1 MEEISQLKLF
11 EYKKELKELQ
21 ESIPLLATKKA
32 EARAEGDLKENA
44 EYDFASAELSKAQL
58 RAAQLFELIDNC
70 KVIVP
75 DKGLYITLGCFVRIK
90 CLNKELLGEQ
100 ILRLDNEGN
109 ILAKE
114 PYNRVLSVHSALG
127 SAILNGVSGEY
138 TIQTE
143 AGEIRYQVDKVPLD
157 EIKRIWDLDIM

>member
-1 MEEISQLKLF
+1 MEEISQLKLI
-11 EYKKELKELQ
+11 EYKKELRELQ
-21 ESIPLLATKKA
+21 ESIPVLAAKKA
-32 EARAEGDLKENA
+32 EARAEGDLRENA

-58 RAAQLFELIDNC
+58 RAAQLFDLIDNC

-75 DKGLYITLGCFVRIK
+75 DKGQYISLGCFVRIK
-90 CLNKELLGEQ
+90 CLNRDTLDEQ

-109 ILAKE
+109 ILAPE
-114 PYNRVLSVHSALG
+114 PYNRVLSIHSALG

-143 AGEIRYQVDKVPLD
+143 VGEVKYHVDKVPFE
-157 EIKRIWDLDIM
+157 EIQKMWDLDTV

>member
-1 MEEISQLKLF
+1 MEEISQLKLY

-21 ESIPLLATKKA
+21 ESIPILATKKA

-58 RAAQLFELIDNC
+58 RVAQLLEMINNC
-70 KVIVP
+70 KIIVP

-90 CLNKELLGEQ
+90 CLNRDSFEEQ

-114 PYNRVLSVHSALG
+114 PYNRVLSVRSALG

-138 TIQTE
+138 SIQTE
-143 AGEIRYQVDKVPLD
+143 AGEVKYQVDKVPLE
-157 EIKRIWDLDIM
+157 EIKKIWNLDIS